1 MNSSFDLKFNGK
13 SKDLINF
20 YEKNP
25 WFVYKNFLNNTLKT
39 EKECVKFI
47 LNNQNNTK
55 IINKLYNNNITQLL
69 TNINIYIAFCIN
81 YENVKLKNYNMFS
94 IDNIKKED
102 MKIYNNKYTYLFV
115 DSYNLNNDINKDYK
129 IILYVNTNDISIE
142 LIDKYNIQFFILD
155 SKDRKPN
162 LLLTLKDYKMII
174 THNDF
179 NKGFFDIYNYKKKYE
194 IINNIINFEKN
205 IDVEIIINVK
215 NNNSNTSFI
224 VNNQKC
230 EINIKKNILHQ
241 YKINLRNINKIEIK
255 NINCL
260 YFNVKYRR
268 INEKIEQLYL
278 TKNLYKY
285 KEDNRIHIA
294 HKLKDYHDINAPS
307 FFYGMV
313 KKEDIDAIINH
324 KGKKY
329 VIFSGGDIDLLYHI
343 NKNNSQTK
351 LRLEYIKKLQELD
364 EIYYIPRSSFM
375 INDMNSLFFNYKYIP
390 FVGISFFN
398 FVPKPRGK
406 KIYHYTYTDNQKYMY
421 GWNIINKIKE
431 LKPEYEFLFLTHP
444 NSYKNNI
451 EYCKENN
458 ITTCET
464 NEEIVKK
471 YQECF
476 ISLRLTS
483 HDGIANSVL
492 ECGLLGINTVY
503 NDTKCIFTLSYNS
516 VEDIISH
523 IENEKKNIGSIN
535 YNLINKVKNHLNIS
549 NEIYNTDYYD

>member
-1 MNSSFDLKFNGK
+1 MNSYYDLTFNGK
-13 SKDLINF
+13 TKELTEF
-20 YEKNP
+20 YEKYP
-25 WFVYKNFLNNTLKT
+25 WFVYKNIINNHIKT
-39 EKECVKFI
+39 EKEYIEYV
-47 LNNQNNTK
+47 LNNQNNK
-55 IINKLYNNNITQLL
+55 YIMNNNITQLL
-69 TNINIYIAFCIN
+69 KNINIYFAFCIN
-81 YENVKLKNYNMFS
+81 YKYVNLKNSDMFL

-102 MKIYNNKYTYLFV
+102 MKVYNDKYTYLLI
-115 DSYNLNNDINKDYK
+115 DSRNLNNNIHKDYK
-129 IILYVNTNDISIE
+129 IILYVNTDNISLE
-142 LIDKYNIQFFILD
+142 LINKYNIQFFIVD
-155 SKDRKPN
+155 SKDRKTN
-162 LLLTLKDYKMII
+162 LLLTLEDYKLII

-179 NKGFFDIYNYKKKYE
+179 NKGFFDMYNYKKKYE

-215 NNNSNTSFI
+215 NNKDSIFMI
-224 VNNQKC
+224 NNKKC
-230 EINIKKNILHQ
+230 EINIKNNILHQ
-241 YKINLRNINKIEIK
+241 YKKKLINIKKIEIK

-278 TKNLYKY
+278 TRNLYKY

-294 HKLKDYHDINAPS
+294 HNLKDYHDIIAPS
-307 FFYGMV
+307 FFYGIAR
-313 KKEDIDAIINH
+313 KEDIDAIINH

-329 VIFSGGDIDLLYHI
+329 VIFSGGDIDILYHI

-375 INDMNSLFFNYKYIP
+375 INDMKSLFFNYKYIP
-390 FVGISFFN
+390 FVGTSFFN
-398 FVPKPRGK
+398 FVPKPIGK
-406 KIYHYTYTDNQKYMY
+406 KIYHYTYADNQKYMY
-421 GWNIINKIKE
+421 GWDIINKIKE

-451 EYCKENN
+451 EYCKKNN

-492 ECGLLGINTVY
+492 ECGLLGINTIY
-503 NDTKCIFTLSYNS
+503 NDTNCIFTLSYNS
-516 VEDIISH
+516 IEDIINH

-535 YNLINKVKNHLNIS
+535 YDLINKVKNHLNVS
-549 NEIYNTDYYD
+549 SEIYNIDYYDE

>member
-1 MNSSFDLKFNGK
+1 MKSSFDLSFNGK
-13 SKDLINF
+13 TKELTEF

-25 WFVYKNFLNNTLKT
+25 WFVYKNFLNNNIKT
-39 EKECVKFI
+39 EEECIEYV
-47 LNNQNNTK
+47 LNTN
-55 IINKLYNNNITQLL
+55 IINNNITQLL
-69 TNINIYIAFCIN
+69 TNINIYFAFCVN
-81 YENVKLKNYNMFS
+81 YKYVNLKNYDMFL
-94 IDNIKKED
+94 IDNIKNED
-102 MKIYNNKYTYLFV
+102 MKIYNDKYTYLLV
-115 DSYNLNNDINKDYK
+115 DSHNLNDYINKNYK
-129 IILYVNTNDISIE
+129 IILYVNTDNIPIE
-142 LIDKYNIQFFILD
+142 LIDKYNIEFFILD
-155 SKDRKPN
+155 DINRKTS
-162 LLLTLKDYKMII
+162 LLLTLKDYKLII
-174 THNDF
+174 KNNDF
-179 NKGFFDIYNYKKKYE
+179 NQGFFNIYNYKKKYE
-194 IINNIINFEKN
+194 NINNIINFEKN

-215 NNNSNTSFI
+215 NNKKDSIFMI
-224 VNNQKC
+224 NNKNC
-230 EINIKKNILHQ
+230 EINIKENQLYQ
-241 YKINLRNINKIEIK
+241 YKIILINISQIDII

-278 TKNLYKY
+278 TRNLYKY

-294 HKLKDYHDINAPS
+294 HNLKDYYDINAPA
-307 FFYGMV
+307 FFYGIAR
-313 KKEDIDAIINH
+313 KEDIDTIINH

-329 VIFSGGDIDLLYHI
+329 IIFSGGDIDLLYHI
-343 NKNNSQTK
+343 NKDNSQTK
-351 LRLEYIKKLQELD
+351 LRLEYCKKLQELD

-375 INDMNSLFFNYKYIP
+375 INDMKSLFFNYKYIP
-390 FVGISFFN
+390 FIGTSFSN
-398 FVPKPRGK
+398 FVPKPLGK
-406 KIYHYTYTDNQKYMY
+406 KIYHYTYADNQKYMY
-421 GWNIINKIKE
+421 GWDIINKIKK

-458 ITTCET
+458 ISTCET

-516 VEDIISH
+516 IEDIINH

-535 YNLINKVKNHLNIS
+535 YNLINKVKNHLNIPS
-549 NEIYNTDYYD
+549 EIYNTNFYDL